1 MNSTTSALNA
11 CHGLVP
17 VGNLAAYINWTQSI
31 PVLSKEE
38 EDKLVERFFT
48 QGDVQAAKQLVLSH
62 LRFVVF
68 VSRGF
73 LRYGLP
79 HEDLIQEGNVGL
91 MKAIQRFDPK
101 AGVRL
106 VSFAVYWIKSEI
118 QEFILK
124 NWSIVKLATTKAAR
138 KLFFK
143 KHLFDKSMTEEYIS
157 HLSAELQVPQE
168 DVKAMHVKLA
178 AAHQL
183 VYDTTDSQETSLTPS
198 HYASDSRYSPEAT
211 YINQTSQQRDT
222 QQLHSALAM
231 LDERSADIIR
241 QRWLADED
249 KLTLQDLADRYGI
262 STQRVSQIEKSALAK
277 LKSQLTID

>member
-1 MNSTTSALNA
+1 MSSTISTLQA
-11 CHGLVP
+11 CQGLVP

-38 EDKLVERFFT
+38 EDLLVEKFT
-48 QGDVQAAKQLVLSH
+48 NQGDVQAAKQLALAH

-79 HEDLIQEGNVGL
+79 HEDLIQEGNMGL
-91 MKAIQRFDPK
+91 MKAIQRFDPA

-118 QEFILK
+118 QEFILR
-124 NWSIVKLATTKAAR
+124 NWSIVKLATTKASR

-143 KHLFDKSMTEEYIS
+143 KHRIDQSMSDEEIS
-157 HLSAELQVPQE
+157 HLSEELQVPRE
-168 DVKAMHVKLA
+168 DVKAMQIKLNSV
-178 AAHQL
+178 HQV
-183 VYDTTDSQETSLTPS
+183 VYDTTDQSETPS
-198 HYASDSRYSPEAT
+198 TAAHYAADSRYSPEDIYMHQST
-211 YINQTSQQRDT
+211 LQQDTNQLST
-222 QQLHSALAM
+222 ALSS
-231 LDERSADIIR
+231 LDERSADIIK
-241 QRWLADED
+241 QRWLTEEN

-262 STQRVSQIEKSALAK
+262 STQRVSQLEKAAMAK
-277 LKSQLTID
+277 LKAQLIA